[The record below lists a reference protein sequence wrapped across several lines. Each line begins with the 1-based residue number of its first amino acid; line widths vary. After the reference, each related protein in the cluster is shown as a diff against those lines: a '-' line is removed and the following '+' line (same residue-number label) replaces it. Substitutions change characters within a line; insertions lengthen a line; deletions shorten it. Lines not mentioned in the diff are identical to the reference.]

1 MLRGMSWEQFKE
13 WMAFE
18 KLEPFGPERLEE
30 VVSMITWVLL
40 NQHRGKGQMP
50 LGLHQVRSYFGDMV
64 APVSVAP
71 KKSSAELYKVVEG
84 IVRTQK
90 MLKATQKRRRQEALE
105 RSRQP
110 RIPKVVKIPAK
121 RTGGRA

>member
-1 MLRGMSWEQFKE
+1 MSWEQFKE
-13 WMAFE
+13 WMAFDR
-18 KLEPFGPERLEE
+18 LEPFGPERLEE
-30 VVSMITWVLL
+30 VISMITFVLL

-50 LGLHQVRSYFGDMV
+50 LQFHQVRSYFGDMV
-64 APVSVAP
+64 APAAAAP
-71 KKSSAELYKVVEG
+71 KKSSAELYKIVEG

-90 MLKATQKRRRQEALE
+90 LLKYEQKRKRLEAAE
-105 RSRQP
+105 RAKRP